1 MDISRER
8 AADPEG
14 GTTIRLRY
22 SRQFQSGGHAHT
34 IDAETTLPVGA
45 SQERREQVLR
55 ELEMGVEQ
63 LARQISQ
70 RGARPTSE
78 TRSQAPT
85 RPGSPTLPAGRAS
98 EAPRSQGEPLPQRQ
112 TGSVPTPAASTPV
125 SESMPVAPAASG
137 ERTVRLAD
145 FINVIKRYW
154 NMSPQEAM
162 KLLNVK
168 NLDGLNYRE
177 AFNELKA
184 MMDKHAHTSRSAA
197 PTSAPRP
204 TPAAEAPRQSNP
216 GGTTAPA
223 PRTPVNAAT
232 TTAQGQAA
240 VSLPAQQPAPPTRP
254 VTAPRQEARVEQERE
269 KPREPEAGVDFAG
282 SPRAPIPIQRGVV
295 RDISSRPSYQFE
307 EEDDA
312 ESYELPGSEDSE
324 RLTAQIKL
332 DELKEIRGSSAAS
345 AERLTVLNNVIG
357 SQISEHQL
365 QKILQAAWGMTN
377 KKKLKNAQVEALIS
391 WAKEDYFVEE
401 AEAVLR
407 LIEGE
412 EQ

>member
-1 MDISRER
+1 MPGTGYCHEKENAMDISRER

-45 SQERREQVLR
+45 SQERREQVIR

-70 RGARPTSE
+70 RGARPASE

-85 RPGSPTLPAGRAS
+85 RPGPPTLPAGRAS

-154 NMSPQEAM
+154 DMSPQEAM

-184 MMDKHAHTSRSAA
+184 IMDKNDHTSR
-197 PTSAPRP
+197 
-204 TPAAEAPRQSNP
+204 
-216 GGTTAPA
+216 
-223 PRTPVNAAT
+223 
-232 TTAQGQAA
+232 
-240 VSLPAQQPAPPTRP
+240 
-254 VTAPRQEARVEQERE
+254 
-269 KPREPEAGVDFAG
+269 
-282 SPRAPIPIQRGVV
+282 
-295 RDISSRPSYQFE
+295 
-307 EEDDA
+307 
-312 ESYELPGSEDSE
+312 
-324 RLTAQIKL
+324 
-332 DELKEIRGSSAAS
+332 
-345 AERLTVLNNVIG
+345 
-357 SQISEHQL
+357 
-365 QKILQAAWGMTN
+365 
-377 KKKLKNAQVEALIS
+377 
-391 WAKEDYFVEE
+391 
-401 AEAVLR
+401 
-407 LIEGE
+407 
-412 EQ
+412 